1 MVRELETSLVTA
13 SPYSLISFPEIRNVD
28 MDYLI
33 DVMGI
38 LVGVGQDRV
47 YERNGVTTK
56 FKVIELESDGIRIEC
71 ALFGSYVDEL
81 DAYLQSGYNQNVV
94 VLAQFL
100 KVKMFNGKSQLQNAM
115 NCTKLLFNPEIP
127 ESVSFKLKHSHN
139 FDSPTQPLTHKKD
152 TSHLS
157 LEEEF
162 LSLFQ
167 RMTIEELKDCQN
179 DMVCVVFGTVKHILG
194 EGDWWYGACVCN
206 KGVVIESKRFFCS
219 KCKKYVWTIV
229 PRYRIKV
236 RVVDDTDSA
245 TFVIFDHDGIS
256 LTNKSCLNLLHEMDQ
271 DPQSD
276 TVPKEIGDLVE
287 KQFLFKI
294 EAKNDVNSNFEKS
307 FRVKKL
313 CGDLDIIKKFKY
325 VAVEKVDAGLDNDI
339 EGGVTNDLNN
349 KFEEEAT
356 DDKYQ
361 VPNSVHVPIPV
372 EYDSDD
378 CTPLKRGF
386 IEVADDNDG
395 VNSKNVKN
403 VKIEKE

>member
-1 MVRELETSLVTA
+1 MVQELETSLVTA

-28 MDYLI
+28 MDFLI
-33 DVMGI
+33 DVMRI

-56 FKVIELESDGIRIEC
+56 FKVIIRIKC

-81 DAYLQSGYNQNVV
+81 DAYLQSGYNKNIV

-100 KVKMFNGKSQLQNAM
+100 KVKMFNGKSKLQNAM

-127 ESVSFKLKHSHN
+127 ELVSFKLKHSHN
-139 FDSPTQPLTHKKD
+139 FDSPIQPLTHKKD

-179 DMVCVVFGTVKHILG
+179 DMVCVVFGTFKHILG
-194 EGDWWYGACVCN
+194 EGDWWNGACVCN
-206 KGVVIESKRFFCS
+206 KGVVIESK
-219 KCKKYVWTIV
+219 
-229 PRYRIKV
+229 RYRIKV

-256 LTNKSCLNLLHEMDQ
+256 LTNKSCLNLFHEMDQ

-287 KQFLFKI
+287 KQLLFKI
-294 EAKNDVNSNFEKS
+294 EVDV
-307 FRVKKL
+307 
-313 CGDLDIIKKFKY
+313 
-325 VAVEKVDAGLDNDI
+325 GLDNDI
-339 EGGVTNDLNN
+339 EGGVMNDLNN

-361 VPNSVHVPIPV
+361 APNSVHVSVPV

-378 CTPLKRGF
+378 CTPFKRRF
-386 IEVADDNDG
+386 IEVANDNDE
-395 VNSKNVKN
+395 VNS
-403 VKIEKE
+403 

>member
-1 MVRELETSLVTA
+1 
-13 SPYSLISFPEIRNVD
+13 
-28 MDYLI
+28 
-33 DVMGI
+33 MGI

-47 YERNGVTTK
+47 YERNDVTTK

-115 NCTKLLFNPEIP
+115 NCTKLLFNLEIP

-162 LSLFQ
+162 LSFLQ
-167 RMTIEELKDCQN
+167 RMTIEEFKD
-179 DMVCVVFGTVKHILG
+179 FKHILG

-206 KGVVIESKRFFCS
+206 KGVVIESKR
-219 KCKKYVWTIV
+219 YH
-229 PRYRIKV
+229 IKV

-245 TFVIFDHDGIS
+245 TFAIFDHNGIS

-276 TVPKEIGDLVE
+276 AVPKEIGDLVE
-287 KQFLFKI
+287 KQLLFKI

-307 FRVKKL
+307 F
-313 CGDLDIIKKFKY
+313 
-325 VAVEKVDAGLDNDI
+325 
-339 EGGVTNDLNN
+339 
-349 KFEEEAT
+349 
-356 DDKYQ
+356 
-361 VPNSVHVPIPV
+361 
-372 EYDSDD
+372 
-378 CTPLKRGF
+378 
-386 IEVADDNDG
+386 
-395 VNSKNVKN
+395 
-403 VKIEKE
+403 

>member
-1 MVRELETSLVTA
+1 MKMGDKIQATVRKILIPRFETTIRKGVVYNFRSVGVASNSRAYRTTRHQFKLNLQNSTMIRELETSLVTA
-13 SPYSLISFPEIRNVD
+13 SSYSLISFPEIRNID

-33 DVMGI
+33 
-38 LVGVGQDRV
+38 VGVGQDRV
-47 YERNGVTTK
+47 YEMNDVSTK
-56 FKVIELESDGIRIEC
+56 FKGIELESDGIRIEC
-71 ALFGSYVDEL
+71 ALFRPY
-81 DAYLQSGYNQNVV
+81 
-94 VLAQFL
+94 FL

-157 LEEEF
+157 LEEEL

-206 KGVVIESKRFFCS
+206 KGVVIESKG
-219 KCKKYVWTIV
+219 
-229 PRYRIKV
+229 YRIKV
-236 RVVDDTDSA
+236 RVVDDIDSA

-276 TVPKEIGDLVE
+276 TVLKEIGDLVE
-287 KQFLFKI
+287 KQLLFKI
-294 EAKNDVNSNFEKS
+294 EAKNDVNSNF
-307 FRVKKL
+307 
-313 CGDLDIIKKFKY
+313 
-325 VAVEKVDAGLDNDI
+325 
-339 EGGVTNDLNN
+339 
-349 KFEEEAT
+349 
-356 DDKYQ
+356 
-361 VPNSVHVPIPV
+361 
-372 EYDSDD
+372 
-378 CTPLKRGF
+378 
-386 IEVADDNDG
+386 
-395 VNSKNVKN
+395 
-403 VKIEKE
+403 

>member
-1 MVRELETSLVTA
+1 
-13 SPYSLISFPEIRNVD
+13 
-28 MDYLI
+28 
-33 DVMGI
+33 MGI

-47 YERNGVTTK
+47 YERNVVTTK
-56 FKVIELESDGIRIEC
+56 FKVIELESDGIRIEY
-71 ALFGSYVDEL
+71 ALVGSYLDEL
-81 DAYLQSGYNQNVV
+81 DAYLQSGYNQNVA

-100 KVKMFNGKSQLQNAM
+100 KVKMFNGKNQLQNAM

-349 KFEEEAT
+349 KFAEEAT

-361 VPNSVHVPIPV
+361 VPNSVHVPVPV

-378 CTPLKRGF
+378 CTLLKG
-386 IEVADDNDG
+386 D
-395 VNSKNVKN
+395 S
-403 VKIEKE
+403 

>member
-1 MVRELETSLVTA
+1 MFILQ
-13 SPYSLISFPEIRNVD
+13 PY
-28 MDYLI
+28 
-33 DVMGI
+33 
-38 LVGVGQDRV
+38 
-47 YERNGVTTK
+47 
-56 FKVIELESDGIRIEC
+56 C
-71 ALFGSYVDEL
+71 A
-81 DAYLQSGYNQNVV
+81 
-94 VLAQFL
+94 
-100 KVKMFNGKSQLQNAM
+100 
-115 NCTKLLFNPEIP
+115 
-127 ESVSFKLKHSHN
+127 
-139 FDSPTQPLTHKKD
+139 
-152 TSHLS
+152 
-157 LEEEF
+157 
-162 LSLFQ
+162 
-167 RMTIEELKDCQN
+167 
-179 DMVCVVFGTVKHILG
+179 
-194 EGDWWYGACVCN
+194 
-206 KGVVIESKRFFCS
+206 
-219 KCKKYVWTIV
+219 
-229 PRYRIKV
+229 RYRIKV

>member
-13 SPYSLISFPEIRNVD
+13 SAYLLISFPEIRNVD

-33 DVMGI
+33 
-38 LVGVGQDRV
+38 VGVGQDRV
-47 YERNGVTTK
+47 YERNDVTTK

-115 NCTKLLFNPEIP
+115 NCTKLLFNLEIP
-127 ESVSFKLKHSHN
+127 ES
-139 FDSPTQPLTHKKD
+139 
-152 TSHLS
+152 
-157 LEEEF
+157 
-162 LSLFQ
+162 
-167 RMTIEELKDCQN
+167 

-229 PRYRIKV
+229 PRYHIKV

-245 TFVIFDHDGIS
+245 TFAIFDHNGIS

-276 TVPKEIGDLVE
+276 AVPKEIGDLVE
-287 KQFLFKI
+287 KQLLFKI

-307 FRVKKL
+307 F
-313 CGDLDIIKKFKY
+313 
-325 VAVEKVDAGLDNDI
+325 
-339 EGGVTNDLNN
+339 
-349 KFEEEAT
+349 
-356 DDKYQ
+356 
-361 VPNSVHVPIPV
+361 
-372 EYDSDD
+372 
-378 CTPLKRGF
+378 
-386 IEVADDNDG
+386 
-395 VNSKNVKN
+395 
-403 VKIEKE
+403 